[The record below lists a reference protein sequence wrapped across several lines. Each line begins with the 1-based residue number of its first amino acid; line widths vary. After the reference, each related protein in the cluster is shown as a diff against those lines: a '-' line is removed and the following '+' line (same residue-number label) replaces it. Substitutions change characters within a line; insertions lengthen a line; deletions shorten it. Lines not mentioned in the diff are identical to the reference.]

1 MANVADVSPRP
12 PSQRVSD
19 LDALIDEDSA
29 VGCYNEP
36 LAFGGTLRIVAYFA
50 RAVAWLAGDGT
61 RRRRYDRESQ

>member
-1 MANVADVSPRP
+1 M
-12 PSQRVSD
+12 
-19 LDALIDEDSA
+19 DALIDEDSA

-36 LAFGGTLRIVAYFA
+36 LAFGSTLRIVAYFA